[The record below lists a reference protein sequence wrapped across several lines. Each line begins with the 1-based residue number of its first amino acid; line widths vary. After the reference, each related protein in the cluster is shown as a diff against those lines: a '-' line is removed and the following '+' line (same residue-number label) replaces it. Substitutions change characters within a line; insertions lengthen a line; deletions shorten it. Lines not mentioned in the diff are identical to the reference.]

1 MTDGEDVKT
10 PISWG
15 DVGLVSLG
23 RGQFM
28 RDESTP
34 VRGAGALGKPALSST
49 GVHTDAHFPAPHAR
63 RLGYVS
69 DMGSGV
75 SPVGRPVFSYTHTH
89 TDEHSPRQPVFNPD
103 VSSSDLGNLITQLAH
118 EIGENIASQL
128 KRSVSSADSQT
139 TPTPSLNLG
148 HGQSDLN
155 MTGVKLVM
163 KTDVK
168 EPPYFR
174 GDGTDKHTVHEW
186 EEIMSV
192 YLNKRGVSSQEQ
204 SQEIMSRLMGKARD
218 IVKVTLRSMPSLRP
232 AEDSKLVFDILKQ
245 HFSEVT
251 YSSMPLADFYNT
263 LPLAGESPMDY
274 WIRLNKAVDVAD
286 ECLRR
291 QGRNIEDPSHEVTM
305 MLVKHCPDP
314 ALASVLKCKTAE
326 KWTANEIQEHL
337 IEHQREART
346 MSQAK
351 SYRPKNI
358 GAHAQTS
365 AIETVTANNTTD
377 LTCYSKAM
385 EPPSSSQTES
395 VCIQSLIGLL
405 NRVLEQKAQTAAV
418 VPPNRSPVAIVQS
431 RCRVCQSA
439 EHSTTAHCRQANLC
453 MGCYKPGHWKR
464 ECQQRQPRINTQ
476 PQLARAQP
484 KHEQGGAGLN

>member
-1 MTDGEDVKT
+1 M
-10 PISWG
+10 
-15 DVGLVSLG
+15 
-23 RGQFM
+23 
-28 RDESTP
+28 
-34 VRGAGALGKPALSST
+34 
-49 GVHTDAHFPAPHAR
+49 
-63 RLGYVS
+63 
-69 DMGSGV
+69 
-75 SPVGRPVFSYTHTH
+75 
-89 TDEHSPRQPVFNPD
+89 N
-103 VSSSDLGNLITQLAH
+103 
-118 EIGENIASQL
+118 
-128 KRSVSSADSQT
+128 
-139 TPTPSLNLG
+139 
-148 HGQSDLN
+148 
-155 MTGVKLVM
+155 GVKLVM
-163 KTDVK
+163 KADVK

-192 YLNKRGVSSQEQ
+192 YLNKRGVHPQEY

-232 AEDSKLVFDILKQ
+232 AENTKLVFDILKQ

-263 LPLAGESPMDY
+263 LPLTGESPMDY

-291 QGRNIEDPSHEVTM
+291 QGRNIEDPSHKVTM

-314 ALASVLKCKTAE
+314 ALASVLKCKISE

-346 MSQAK
+346 TSQAK

-358 GAHAQTS
+358 GVHAQTP
-365 AIETVTANNTTD
+365 AIDTATANNTTD
-377 LTCYSKAM
+377 LTCYPKSM
-385 EPPSSSQTES
+385 GPSFSPQTES

-405 NRVLEQKAQTAAV
+405 NRVLEQKSQTAAV
-418 VPPNRSPVAIVQS
+418 VPPSKGPVAIVQS

-464 ECQQRQPRINTQ
+464 ECQQRRPRINTHTQ
-476 PQLARAQP
+476 PQSQPAQAGP
-484 KHEQGGAGLN
+484 AHEQSRANLN